1 MISVVP
7 FLSFWEWLA
16 ITETPDHC
24 PTTAFHCVGKLSQQL
39 HVGLCVLVAAGFPS
53 SCFFPTHLLHFIT
66 PMQQGKGF
74 GITTATMDLTIKGW
88 NGVKDTV
95 ELGED
100 DTPAV
105 MRRKVASAVGLP
117 EDGFAMSFGG
127 VAMDEGYDMTQLSAG
142 DTIVLSTTKKFEAR
156 AALHALGETDITAQR
171 LKTVQDPEVACLLLQ
186 AEVATVIPD
195 EFLRRAS
202 LTSLDLSA
210 ESVVT
215 QIGSCFLRHC
225 TSLTSINLSGLIHVT
240 HIANGFLLGCK
251 SLRTLDLSPLSS
263 VSQMGTCFLAGCS
276 SLCSLD
282 LSPLSSVT
290 EINCLTKINHSF
302 LGRCTSLRSIYL
314 TGCSD
319 VVSSTVRNCLLKEFV
334 VESRPKRSR
343 DEPLE
348 ESPE

>member
-1 MISVVP
+1 MSVISVVP

-39 HVGLCVLVAAGFPS
+39 HVGLCVLVAAGLPS
-53 SCFFPTHLLHFIT
+53 SCSFPHT
-66 PMQQGKGF
+66 PSPPHHTKQQGKGF
-74 GITTATMDLTIKGW
+74 GITTATMDLTIEGL

-117 EDGFAMSFGG
+117 EDGFVMSFGG

-142 DTIVLSTTKKFEAR
+142 DTVLLIKVAR
-156 AALHALGETDITAQR
+156 AALHALGETDITAER
-171 LKTVQDPEVACLLLQ
+171 LESVEDPEVASLLLQ
-186 AEVATVIPD
+186 AEVATVIPRD
-195 EFLRRAS
+195 FLQEAS

-215 QIGSCFLRHC
+215 QIGHWFLAKC
-225 TSLTSINLSGLIHVT
+225 TSLTSIDLSGLIHVAD
-240 HIANGFLLGCK
+240 IGRGFLYGCS
-251 SLRTLDLSPLSS
+251 SLRTLDL
-263 VSQMGTCFLAGCS
+263 T
-276 SLCSLD
+276 
-282 LSPLSSVT
+282 PLSSVT
-290 EINCLTKINHSF
+290 EINAFCF
-302 LGRCTSLRSIYL
+302 LSECTSLESIYL

-319 VVSSTVRNCLLKEFV
+319 VVSRIVRNKLGHLV

-348 ESPE
+348 ESRKRLRHAE